1 MADHTQ
7 ALAAAPCSQRSRR
20 DAARR
25 DQPRH
30 RAGRGVAGGQ
40 FRQDRHDPGLPRRTP
55 KTTNTP
61 DPEGPVQPLDGPE
74 ATGDPA
80 TQITI
85 DGQGVTISG
94 QVQGV
99 PLDVRVDQGGVAIQP
114 SPAASPTPASS
125 PAPQP

>member
-1 MADHTQ
+1 
-7 ALAAAPCSQRSRR
+7 
-20 DAARR
+20 
-25 DQPRH
+25 
-30 RAGRGVAGGQ
+30 VA
-40 FRQDRHDPGLPRRTP
+40 
-55 KTTNTP
+55 
-61 DPEGPVQPLDGPE
+61 
-74 ATGDPA
+74 GDPA